1 MLFIIGKGVF
11 VKSYMQAESHSH
23 IIDVVIYKM
32 FIFTRVIHE
41 YSLKKSN
48 RSLSGFIIM
57 KSGPSNPFL
66 CISPNSQITL
76 FFFFNWQFYY
86 FFSSTAVSRFV
97 NLRHRLWSFL
107 CWRLIICGFF

>member
-76 FFFFNWQFYY
+76 FFSLIGSFII
-86 FFSSTAVSRFV
+86 SSH
-97 NLRHRLWSFL
+97 LLLFL
-107 CWRLIICGFF
+107 DLSILDIICGLFYAGG